1 MRRLALCS
9 RLRYRNPLLFVLAVL
24 LVFSTPSISL
34 KQPPT
39 LNKVEGANMEYT
51 FDVVILRGGRGLYGN
66 ILVRVG

>member
-1 MRRLALCS
+1 MCS
-9 RLRYRNPLLFVLAVL
+9 RLRYRNPLLIVLAVL

-39 LNKVEGANMEYT
+39 LNKVVGANMEYT

-66 ILVRVG
+66 ILVRIG